1 MEKKIL
7 LIEDDPGMQ
16 NMLRVYLEKKGYSV
30 TTADNGE
37 DGIDCINTEVFP
49 VVITDLKMPGRDGI
63 EVLKAARNK
72 NRKIKVVIVTA
83 YASVDTA
90 VTALKLGAS
99 EYVVKPFQDLER
111 DIGRIVDRLYRG
123 LILSI
128 ENQKLISDLQQ
139 RQKQIDQQLEMAMHI
154 QKSLLPLNPQIEGL
168 DIGIF
173 RNVHDRVSGDFFDLI
188 PFGENSYGFT
198 IGKVLGRDVPAAL
211 LMSAIF
217 GTARSILQNRI
228 LPVEFFDIANTS
240 VYNILSK
247 GYGNFVSLLYC
258 LLDIDSRTLYAA
270 SAGKMRVLLFRE
282 NNQEYQ
288 ARILN
293 TTGNFLGRFRDTS
306 FSQQE
311 IKIRRFDRIVLIT
324 NQVLE
329 LKNTNNEQ
337 FGQERTEH
345 FFLRQ
350 EGVSPQRAADE
361 FGERLLAHA
370 AEGESLDLSA
380 LVIDIR

>member
-7 LIEDDPGMQ
+7 LIDDDSGMR

-37 DGIDCINTEVFP
+37 NGIDCINAEVFP
-49 VVITDLKMPGRDGI
+49 IIITDLKMPGKDGI
-63 EVLKAARNK
+63 EVLKAARKK
-72 NRKIKVVIVTA
+72 NRKIKVVIITA
-83 YASVDTA
+83 YASVETA
-90 VTALKLGAS
+90 VKALKLGAS

-111 DIGRIVDRLYRG
+111 DVGRIIDRLYRG
-123 LILSI
+123 MILFI

-154 QKSLLPLNPQIEGL
+154 QRSLLPLNPQIEGL

-173 RNVHDRVSGDFFDLI
+173 RNVHEQISGDFFDLI
-188 PFGENSYGFT
+188 PYGENSYGFT

-217 GTARSILQNRI
+217 GTARSILRDRI
-228 LPVEFFDIANTS
+228 MPEEFFDIANTA

-247 GYGNFVSLLYC
+247 GYGNFVSLLYG
-258 LLDIDSRTLYAA
+258 LLDVDSRTLYAA
-270 SAGKMRVLLFRE
+270 SAGKMRVMLFRE

-288 ARILN
+288 ASILN
-293 TTGNFLGRFRDTS
+293 TTGNFLGRFKDTS

-311 IKIRRFDRIVLIT
+311 VKIRRFDRIVLVT
-324 NQVLE
+324 NQVFE
-329 LKNTNNEQ
+329 LKNPNDEQ
-337 FGQERTEH
+337 FGLERTEH

-350 EGVSPQRAADE
+350 QGVSPQRAASE
-361 FGERLLAHA
+361 FGERLMAHA